1 MLLKSFKEIGN
12 LFIQFCKAY
21 LMLMWLS
28 IKLSFKVTILPIT
41 IVVSIFKWIK
51 NRRVTAI

>member
-12 LFIQFCKAY
+12 LFIQFFKAY

-28 IKLSFKVTILPIT
+28 IKLSFKVTILPVV
-41 IVVSIFKWIK
+41 IVWAIVKKIR